1 MNDSFLTLDQYHAA
15 RQKVESIFHVERCLP
30 DQVFIRSYRFQL
42 LCEFDFAMSDVLE
55 AFRKTCSPLATDTVL
70 LSVLDPD
77 PIKYFYKHFHK
88 LNAFYFKAGVTKHE
102 YYSLR
107 WRNPGNPADAIQ
119 FNTEIETYIPSS
131 LSWAM
136 WGERS
141 PEIAVIGLD
150 DPVLAKTLIAN
161 KGYWMD
167 AETSLRR
174 FARMPFIDHKVP
186 EDFRRA
192 LIANYGSRADLEKK
206 LGQKVEYPWEKE
218 EATPGR

>member
-1 MNDSFLTLDQYHAA
+1 MNEDFLTLDQYPAA
-15 RQKVESIFHVERCLP
+15 RQKVERIFHVERCLP
-30 DQVFIRSYRFQL
+30 DKVFKRSYRFQL

-55 AFRKTCSPLATDTVL
+55 AFRRTCSPLATDTIL

-77 PIKYFYKHFHK
+77 PINYFYKHFHK
-88 LNAFYFKAGVTKHE
+88 INAVYFRGNITKKE
-102 YYSLR
+102 YTSLR
-107 WRNPGNPADAIQ
+107 WRNPGNQADAIQ
-119 FNTEIETYIPSS
+119 FNTGIETYIPSS

-150 DPVLAKTLIAN
+150 DPVLAAYLVKEN
-161 KGYWMD
+161 GYWMD

-174 FARMPFIDHKVP
+174 FARMPFIDQKVP

-206 LGQKVEYPWEKE
+206 LGEKVEYPWEK
-218 EATPGR
+218 P